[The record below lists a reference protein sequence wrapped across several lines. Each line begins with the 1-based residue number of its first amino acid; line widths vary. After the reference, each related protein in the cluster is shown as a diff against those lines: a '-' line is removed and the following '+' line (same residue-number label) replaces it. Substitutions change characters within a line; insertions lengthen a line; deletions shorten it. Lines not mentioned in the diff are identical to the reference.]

1 MDYREKLQKQGFK
14 EDEPNKFSRYLN
26 IPQLSLKEVIE
37 IGSRRYLDSYYR
49 IDILRASI
57 GYTED
62 IDLIESR
69 FRNLQKIFYDC
80 LSE

>member
-1 MDYREKLQKQGFK
+1 MDYREKLKEQGFK

-37 IGSRRYLDSYYR
+37 IGSRRYLDSYYQ
-49 IDILRASI
+49 IDILRATI